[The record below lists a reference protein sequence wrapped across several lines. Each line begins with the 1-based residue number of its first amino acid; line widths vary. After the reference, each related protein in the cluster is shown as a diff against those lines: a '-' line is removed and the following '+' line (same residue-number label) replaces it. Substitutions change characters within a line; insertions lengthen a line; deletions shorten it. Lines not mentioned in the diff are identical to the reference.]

1 MAVQVIVQQS
11 GPLNIQAT
19 FEAPGDEP
27 MYLEV
32 NGSVWSQ
39 SENVVIGIGVNIDGQ
54 EVGHARIYSNGNA
67 THRSVVPAYI
77 PIQLSEGQHTLT
89 LFPDTTQTV
98 SDSNDFLHRGHS
110 LPEL

>member
-1 MAVQVIVQQS
+1 MAVQVIVQQT
-11 GPLNIQAT
+11 GPLDIQAT

-39 SENVVIGIGVNIDGQ
+39 SENVVIGIGVSIDGQ
-54 EVGHARIYSNGNA
+54 EVGHARIFSNGNA
-67 THRSVVPAYI
+67 THRSVVPVYI
-77 PIQLSEGQHTLT
+77 PIKLSEGQHTLS

-98 SDSNDFLHRGHS
+98 SDSNDFYTAVLHY
-110 LPEL
+110 